1 MSRALALG
9 LNSFFDSMTGVDK
22 EVQLKM
28 PFRPF
33 NKIKNSLNRNFRN
46 ALKHLY
52 IFINSELVM
61 YSLGM
66 HICFT
71 SGFVTIAVH
80 FHLFC
85 RNPCVL
91 FECW

>member
-1 MSRALALG
+1 MSKALALG
-9 LNSFFDSMTGVDK
+9 LNSFFDSMTGIDK
-22 EVQLKM
+22 EVQLKT

-33 NKIKNSLNRNFRN
+33 SKITEQFKEKLQKCFE
-46 ALKHLY
+46 A
-52 IFINSELVM
+52 FIYFIISELVM

-85 RNPCVL
+85 
-91 FECW
+91 